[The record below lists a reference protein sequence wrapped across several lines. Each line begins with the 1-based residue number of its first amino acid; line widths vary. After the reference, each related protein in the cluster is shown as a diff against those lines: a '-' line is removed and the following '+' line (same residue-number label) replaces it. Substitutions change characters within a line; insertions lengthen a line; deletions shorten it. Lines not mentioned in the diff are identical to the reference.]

1 MIKETKIAKD
11 CKIKEMALTPL
22 PNGVVGIAVIIN
34 DAKGRTFII
43 NYEVMHL
50 VEQSS
55 DGYDQ
60 LPVIG
65 YQTDERTLRTVF
77 LLHPDGNIS
86 LEVSSVILPL
96 ALSKIDYF
104 YLNNQLASLCPS
116 IKLSLPNG
124 AQLYIADGSEI
135 HEYFLTNGSE
145 PNSTMIHSN
154 RVDYYNSPICSFA
167 IIDLPKAPIYATQLW
182 SGHESGCISI
192 WAISVRQEFSL

>member
-104 YLNNQLASLCPS
+104 YLNNQLASLCPPLNCLCPTGRS
-116 IKLSLPNG
+116 CILLMALK
-124 AQLYIADGSEI
+124 
-135 HEYFLTNGSE
+135 FTNTS
-145 PNSTMIHSN
+145 
-154 RVDYYNSPICSFA
+154 
-167 IIDLPKAPIYATQLW
+167 
-182 SGHESGCISI
+182 
-192 WAISVRQEFSL
+192 